1 MRFCRRKANLDE
13 PSLPDI
19 NTEDSRSEEISDII
33 DRMPTR
39 WAMWTALITGILIT
53 FVIALGFIIKYPD
66 TVVGQITITTVKAP
80 VRLVTQNAGRLRLLC
95 KDGQPI
101 QKHEIIAYIESGT
114 NYDDLLWLSHFLD
127 TVDLHST
134 YQLPDRPLAL
144 GDISSL
150 YNTFVLAKQQFDLIN
165 TSPLY
170 KNMLTSLKQ
179 QIRADENVVDL
190 MTHELHLKK
199 ELLQNTSRL
208 LQQDS
213 ALLLSNELTVEA
225 FQSRK
230 DEWLS
235 RQDAYVNLQTNR
247 LVKETEIANHKVEIA
262 KINIEAEEAI
272 RQAFLNYG
280 KAYNELVSTLQTWKS
295 HHLITSPI
303 DGQLAYLGFWRENVY
318 VNNGQEL
325 FSIIPKQNEVI
336 GEVQLSAE
344 GAGKVKVGQ
353 EANVKLVDFPY
364 NEFGKLTGKVRSLS
378 RVTQKLTTTN
388 GTVETYLAVIEF
400 PEGIRSNFGIPLT
413 LNPEAKGQV
422 EIITRSKRLIHRLFD
437 NIKAKQEK

>member
-1 MRFCRRKANLDE
+1 
-13 PSLPDI
+13 
-19 NTEDSRSEEISDII
+19 
-33 DRMPTR
+33 
-39 WAMWTALITGILIT
+39 MWTALITGILIT
-53 FVIALGFIIKYPD
+53 FIVVLGFIIKYPD

-80 VRLVTQNAGRLRLLC
+80 VRLITQNAGRLHLLC
-95 KDGQPI
+95 KDGQFI
-101 QKHEIIAYIESGT
+101 KEHEIIAYIESGT
-114 NYDDLLWLSHFLD
+114 NYNDLLWLSHFLD
-127 TVDLHST
+127 TVDIHST
-134 YQLPDRPLAL
+134 YKLPNRPLAL

-150 YNTFVLAKQQFDLIN
+150 YNTFILTKQQFDLIN

-170 KNMLTSLKQ
+170 KNMQASLKQ
-179 QIRADENVVDL
+179 QIQADENVVNL

-199 ELLQNTSRL
+199 ELLQNTSCL

-213 ALLLSNELTVEA
+213 ALLLNNELTIEA

-262 KINIEAEEAI
+262 KINIEADETI
-272 RQAFLNYG
+272 RQAFINCS
-280 KAYNELVSTLQTWKS
+280 KAYNELVSALQTWKI
-295 HHLITSPI
+295 HHLISSPI
-303 DGQLAYLGFWRENVY
+303 EGQLAYLGFWRENVH

-325 FSIIPKQNEVI
+325 FSVIPEQNEVM

-344 GAGKVKVGQ
+344 GAGKVKIGQ

-364 NEFGKLTGKVRSLS
+364 NEFGKLIGKVRSLS

-388 GTVETYLAVIEF
+388 GM
-400 PEGIRSNFGIPLT
+400 
-413 LNPEAKGQV
+413 KG
-422 EIITRSKRLIHRLFD
+422 
-437 NIKAKQEK
+437 A

>member
-1 MRFCRRKANLDE
+1 
-13 PSLPDI
+13 
-19 NTEDSRSEEISDII
+19 
-33 DRMPTR
+33 
-39 WAMWTALITGILIT
+39 MWTALITGILIT
-53 FVIALGFIIKYPD
+53 VVIALGFIIKYPD

-101 QKHEIIAYIESGT
+101 QKHEVIAYIESGT
-114 NYDDLLWLSHFLD
+114 NYNDILWLSHFLD
-127 TVDLHST
+127 TVDLHT
-134 YQLPDRPLAL
+134 AHQLPDRPLAL

-179 QIRADENVVDL
+179 QIQTDENVVDL

-213 ALLLSNELTVEA
+213 SLLLSNELTMEA

>member
-1 MRFCRRKANLDE
+1 
-13 PSLPDI
+13 
-19 NTEDSRSEEISDII
+19 
-33 DRMPTR
+33 
-39 WAMWTALITGILIT
+39 MWTALITGILIT
-53 FVIALGFIIKYPD
+53 VVIALGFIIKYPD

-101 QKHEIIAYIESGT
+101 QKHEVIAYIESGT
-114 NYDDLLWLSHFLD
+114 NYNDLLWLSHFLD
-127 TVDLHST
+127 TVDLHT
-134 YQLPDRPLAL
+134 AYQLPDRALAL

-179 QIRADENVVDL
+179 QIQADENVVDL

-213 ALLLSNELTVEA
+213 SLLLSNELTMEA